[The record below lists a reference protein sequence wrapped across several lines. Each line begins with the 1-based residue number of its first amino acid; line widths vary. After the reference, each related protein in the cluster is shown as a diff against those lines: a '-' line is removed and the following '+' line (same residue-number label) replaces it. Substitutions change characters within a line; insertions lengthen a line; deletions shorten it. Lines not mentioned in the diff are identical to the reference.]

1 MTTLMYFKLHLDFT
15 TTVNNTLTLLRRR
28 KPRDARRKP
37 PLNAFGQME
46 LEDRRAFAE
55 DEGIGIGKVRLP
67 LDEWLKEARGRGE
80 TGVVGVEKWLEIW
93 ERFVSFWKEDCF
105 VLFGVDFMI
114 LGVWNAWAHGTC
126 TNVSSSIQSKGIY
139 LLVQGYGMLRV

>member
-15 TTVNNTLTLLRRR
+15 TTVNNTLTFLRRR

-93 ERFVSFWKEDCF
+93 ERFVSFWK
-105 VLFGVDFMI
+105 V
-114 LGVWNAWAHGTC
+114 
-126 TNVSSSIQSKGIY
+126 
-139 LLVQGYGMLRV
+139 

>member
-67 LDEWLKEARGRGE
+67 LDEWLKEARGRERLGWL
-80 TGVVGVEKWLEIW
+80 GWRSGWRFGKGSWVFGKSEKIRDLVRCYQFMSTYMSVFLLFLMFFLSSFRWLFTLIW
-93 ERFVSFWKEDCF
+93 QMMS
-105 VLFGVDFMI
+105 
-114 LGVWNAWAHGTC
+114 
-126 TNVSSSIQSKGIY
+126 
-139 LLVQGYGMLRV
+139 